1 MQKRVAFCLTAAV
14 LLLFLGGCRQGRDS
28 GSHLVVVDAKAVPV
42 AAGRTA
48 DSGGASA
55 ASSAVSPDDFRTGTG
70 GAAGGNARAANAVGE
85 EKSSGSSRT
94 AGNVSSGSSGAG
106 TPAPGSGGSSAA
118 SSAGGSGGPS
128 SSAGSGQPSAPRSPT
143 LADGVDAVNAAF
155 ALADAQP
162 VAFRFTDTL
171 EGNSPQTGT
180 VCYNNRPSAP
190 VFTQN
195 ERLTGTSGVTE
206 TAVCC
211 RDGAT
216 VTGTSSSGGCWTRPL
231 AADDVTRYVRLLTP
245 RLSAGSLSDAV
256 VQRQADGSLTLQGE
270 DADGKYGPAAVM
282 AGLPDA
288 GVTAV
293 RVSYAVRADGCLGAS
308 TQSFTLRTDSGTRVF
323 TMEKQYQW

>member
-14 LLLFLGGCRQGRDS
+14 LLLFLGGCRQGRNS
-28 GSHLVVVDAKAVPV
+28 GSHLVVVDAKAAP
-42 AAGRTA
+42 AAAERTA

-55 ASSAVSPDDFRTGTG
+55 ASSVVSPNDSRT
-70 GAAGGNARAANAVGE
+70 GAAGGNSRTASAVGE

-106 TPAPGSGGSSAA
+106 TSAPGSGGSSAA

-128 SSAGSGQPSAPRSPT
+128 SSAGSGQPSAPHGPT

-245 RLSAGSLSDAV
+245 QLSAGSLSDATV
-256 VQRQADGSLTLQGE
+256 RRQADGSLTLQAE
-270 DADGKYGPAAVM
+270 DADEKYGPAAVM
-282 AGLPDA
+282 AGLSDA
-288 GVTAV
+288 RVTAV
-293 RVSYAVRADGCLGAS
+293 RVSYTVRADGRLGAS
-308 TQSFTLRTDSGTRVF
+308 TQSFTLGTDAGTRVF